1 MPPTP
6 ERPGPAAGGAAAD
19 DSQGPLSLK
28 SLLAAWLLLP
38 LLLLVPVAAGLQYW
52 LTLRPALDSLD
63 QALGDAAL
71 SIGNLVRIDADGRV
85 AFDMSAQ
92 TERTLRTDRY
102 DAIFY
107 AVLGPDGRR
116 VAGDAALASTTLA
129 ATAAAR
135 GGERGWAFADS
146 RLEGEGVRVV
156 LHHIR
161 CGAGDC
167 EVRVAETTRKRQQAE
182 RDAMLAAAA
191 SMLTLALLLV
201 AVMFVAIDRG
211 LRPLLAVRD
220 ELAQRSL
227 DNLQPLATGRAP
239 AEVQPLLEA
248 INRLFVRLRESA
260 AAQQSF
266 LADAAHQLRTPL
278 TALRTEAELALL
290 EPHPPSLTPTLARLN
305 ESSARASR
313 LAGQLLALA
322 RADALRADP
331 PQPADLRQIAGVA
344 AQDWVPRAVA
354 AGVDL
359 GFDLEPAPL
368 RGRSVLLQELLA
380 NVLHNALEY
389 AGDGSRVTVR
399 TRSERGVAVLEV
411 EDNGPGIP
419 PADRERVFARFER
432 GNQPR
437 GQGSGLGLAIVRDI
451 ALAHGARVELLDPP
465 GGRGL
470 LVRVRF
476 QQDCAP

>member
-1 MPPTP
+1 MSPAP
-6 ERPGPAAGGAAAD
+6 ERADPAADG
-19 DSQGPLSLK
+19 QEPLSLK

-71 SIGNLVRIDADGRV
+71 SIGNLVRLDADGRV
-85 AFDMSAQ
+85 LFDMSAQ

-107 AVLGPDGRR
+107 VVLGPDGER
-116 VAGDAALASTTLA
+116 VAGDAALAQAPLVPA
-129 ATAAAR
+129 ASAGDGSA
-135 GGERGWAFADS
+135 GWDFADG
-146 RLEGEGVRVV
+146 RLEGEAVRVV
-156 LHHIR
+156 LHRIG
-161 CGAGDC
+161 CGVGAC
-167 EVRVAETTRKRQQAE
+167 EVRVAETTRKRKQAE
-182 RDAMLAAAA
+182 RDAMLAAAV

-211 LRPLLAVRD
+211 LRPLLAVRE

-227 DNLQPLATGRAP
+227 DNLQPLAVRRAP

-248 INRLFVRLRESA
+248 INRLFVRLREAA

-290 EPHPPSLTPTLARLN
+290 EPHPPSLTPTLTRLN
-305 ESSARASR
+305 DSSARAAR

-331 PQPADLRQIAGVA
+331 PQPLDLRQIAGAA

-354 AGVDL
+354 AGIDL

-368 RGRSVLLQELLA
+368 RGRSVLLQELLG
-380 NVLHNALEY
+380 NLLHNALEY

-399 TRSERGVAVLEV
+399 TRSERGAAVLEV

-432 GNQPR
+432 GSQPR

-451 ALAHGARVELLDPP
+451 AVAHGARVELLDPP

-470 LVRVRF
+470 LVRVWFEPEAGR
-476 QQDCAP
+476 AAT